1 MILSEDRI
9 NHLFHLILNGFKSKA
24 GMQMAV
30 EERKVL
36 AGIKQAIHEFGGF
49 LDTIDAHIRH
59 KIESLK
65 RNVQEGSREWDILYR
80 QYFDEELHKKG
91 L

>member
-1 MILSEDRI
+1 MFLSEDRI
-9 NHLFHLILNGFKSKA
+9 NHFSHLILNSLKSKG

-36 AGIKQAIHEFGGF
+36 TGIKQAIHEFGSF
-49 LDTIDAHIRH
+49 LDAIDAQIRH
-59 KIESLK
+59 KVESLK

-80 QYFDEELHKKG
+80 QYFEEELHKKG